1 MTLTTR
7 CDPRRPHRAASSPPA
22 RQPDSAYD
30 PPSDRSRPLPDWMP
44 GCRSENAHQYVAI
57 LREHRERIRNI
68 DEERS
73 EGDALLQLYRDL
85 LSGNYLAPFYE
96 FQAGY
101 GNFLTSALDRSRSYV
116 SQRPSRIDRGAV
128 DVPLP
133 VAGP

>member
-1 MTLTTR
+1 
-7 CDPRRPHRAASSPPA
+7 
-22 RQPDSAYD
+22 
-30 PPSDRSRPLPDWMP
+30 
-44 GCRSENAHQYVAI
+44 VAI

-73 EGDALLQLYRDL
+73 EGDALLQLYRGL

-101 GNFLTSALDRSRSYV
+101 ANFLTSALDRSRSYV
-116 SQRPSRIDRGAV
+116 SQRPSRIDREAV